1 LVVADLGIPP
11 AILEQ
16 TPGNLYL
23 MVPEELRSLM
33 LVRPESSHK
42 GDFGHCLI
50 VAGSPGMSGAAVL
63 ATQAAVAA
71 GAGLVTVAVPTD
83 LLVTLE
89 CASLE
94 SMSLGLSSDPSGHLA
109 LAAAPEVLTALE
121 SRDVLALGPGLGRSP
136 ETVAAAREI
145 VASSACPAVIDA
157 DGLYALVGA
166 SELLLARGGTTVLTP
181 HPGEAARLAGSSVEE
196 IEADR
201 IGFARRMAVEWNS
214 VLVLKGHQTLV
225 ATPDGAVHVNTSGNP
240 GMASGG
246 CGDVLTGLV
255 VALLAQGYSGEIAAI
270 LGVYLHGL
278 AGDLALES
286 RGEEGLRAGDLVE
299 MLPQAFD
306 SLRNA

>member
-1 LVVADLGIPP
+1 
-11 AILEQ
+11 
-16 TPGNLYL
+16 
-23 MVPEELRSLM
+23 
-33 LVRPESSHK
+33 
-42 GDFGHCLI
+42 
-50 VAGSPGMSGAAVL
+50 
-63 ATQAAVAA
+63 
-71 GAGLVTVAVPTD
+71 
-83 LLVTLE
+83 
-89 CASLE
+89 
-94 SMSLGLSSDPSGHLA
+94 
-109 LAAAPEVLTALE
+109 
-121 SRDVLALGPGLGRSP
+121 
-136 ETVAAAREI
+136 
-145 VASSACPAVIDA
+145 VIDA

-201 IGFARRMAVEWNS
+201 VGFARRMAVEWNS

-255 VALLAQGYSGEIAAI
+255 VALLAQGYAGEIAAI